1 MDNIG
6 GTMDNIQSAVD
17 IKGGG
22 IFNQAELF
30 FDDLFLK
37 KLPPLPAQIRDLLV
51 KLAPFWAIC
60 MIAFA
65 VLQIVFGSLAVLLG
79 LLGTFLSI
87 ATLSGSSVIRSV
99 LGIVQSIVGLALGA
113 LILIYLAKSLRSL
126 FNYKDLGWQ
135 ALFRA
140 KMVSLIYAVF
150 SWLMTILISVVSLS
164 GLGAIMGIGSS
175 IIMLPIWL
183 ILFGLSF
190 YLLFQIKDRYARV
203 NA

>member
-65 VLQIVFGSLAVLLG
+65 VLQIIFGSLAVLLG

-87 ATLSGSSVIRSV
+87 ATLSGTSVIRSV

-113 LILIYLAKSLRSL
+113 LILIYLAKSVRGL

-183 ILFGLSF
+183 ILFGLGF

>member
-1 MDNIG
+1 
-6 GTMDNIQSAVD
+6 MDNIQSAID

-22 IFNQAELF
+22 VFNQAELF

-87 ATLSGSSVIRSV
+87 ATLSGSSVISSV
-99 LGIVQSIVGLALGA
+99 LGIVRSIVGLALGA
-113 LILIYLAKSLRSL
+113 LILIYLAKSVRGL
-126 FNYKDLGWQ
+126 FNQKDVGWQ

-140 KMVSLIYAVF
+140 KVVSLIYAVF

-164 GLGAIMGIGSS
+164 GFGAIMGIGSS
-175 IIMLPIWL
+175 IILLPIWL
-183 ILFGLSF
+183 ILFGLGF

>member
-6 GTMDNIQSAVD
+6 GTMDNIQSAIDV
-17 IKGGG
+17 KGGG

-87 ATLSGSSVIRSV
+87 ATLSGSSVVRSV
-99 LGIVQSIVGLALGA
+99 LGIVQSIVGLTLGA
-113 LILIYLAKSLRSL
+113 LILIYLAKSLRGL
-126 FNYKDLGWQ
+126 FNYKDVGWQ

-140 KMVSLIYAVF
+140 KMVSLIYAVV

-175 IIMLPIWL
+175 IILLPIWL
-183 ILFGLSF
+183 ILFGLGF
-190 YLLFQIKDRYARV
+190 YLLFQIKDRYERV

>member
-6 GTMDNIQSAVD
+6 GTMDNIQSAID
-17 IKGGG
+17 MKGGS

-87 ATLSGSSVIRSV
+87 ATLSGSSVISSV
-99 LGIVQSIVGLALGA
+99 LGIVRSIVGLALGA
-113 LILIYLAKSLRSL
+113 LILIYLAKSLRGL
-126 FNYKDLGWQ
+126 FNYKDVGWQ

-183 ILFGLSF
+183 ILFGLGF
-190 YLLFQIKDRYARV
+190 YLLFQIRDRYARV

>member
-1 MDNIG
+1 
-6 GTMDNIQSAVD
+6 MDNIQSAID

-22 IFNQAELF
+22 VFNQAELF

-37 KLPPLPAQIRDLLV
+37 KLPPLPAQVRELLV

-65 VLQIVFGSLAVLLG
+65 VLQIIFGSLAVLLG
-79 LLGTFLSI
+79 LLGTILSI
-87 ATLSGSSVIRSV
+87 ATLSGSSVISSA

-113 LILIYLAKSLRSL
+113 LILIYLAKSLRGL
-126 FNYKDLGWQ
+126 FDHKDVGWQ
-135 ALFRA
+135 SLFRA
-140 KMVSLIYAVF
+140 KMVSLFYAVF

-175 IIMLPIWL
+175 IILLPIWL
-183 ILFGLSF
+183 ILFGLGF